1 MYVILFIYL
10 YTDGDR
16 SLHIW
21 TAMNSL
27 LERDV
32 GVQANLFIRG
42 GVFSYW
48 GIPYSEAVINEFFC
62 RKLTYILCVRDIR
75 KNALFLEVDRV
86 GLPLPRLLT
95 KGG

>member
-48 GIPYSEAVINEFFC
+48 GIPYSEAVKNEIFC
-62 RKLTYILCVRDIR
+62 RKLTYIHTLCQGH
-75 KNALFLEVDRV
+75 KNKR
-86 GLPLPRLLT
+86 PLLRSR
-95 KGG
+95 